1 MTEED
6 NCSPSSNNR
15 GYGMKLFGF
24 DVSEGQEAGGST
36 SDAADATTTA
46 SGGARDRAKYEC
58 HYCRR
63 EFANSQA
70 LGGHQNAHK
79 KERQHLKREQMQR
92 QQQQQNLL
100 YGGGG
105 GGSRSSSALYPRNP
119 IGWAF
124 APPPHLLTGP
134 PAADSATRWFY
145 FSRTA
150 NEPAAAAEPIHV
162 AHGCAFPPSSPASGF
177 SRVPAGYARGAL
189 AHEAGSGHAAA
200 AETGSSSFA
209 RPAKN
214 SAGPGESCR
223 LDLKLSLAPG
233 GW

>member
-1 MTEED
+1 MSEED
-6 NCSPSSNNR
+6 NCLPSSNNR

-24 DVSEGQEAGGST
+24 NVSEGQEAGGLTS
-36 SDAADATTTA
+36 SDAAATTTA

-58 HYCRR
+58 HYCCR

-79 KERQHLKREQMQR
+79 KERQHLKRAQMQR

-100 YGGGG
+100 YGSG
-105 GGSRSSSALYPRNP
+105 GGSSGGSVLYPRNP

-124 APPPHLLTGP
+124 APPPHLLTDP

-150 NEPAAAAEPIHV
+150 DEPAAASEPIHV

-177 SRVPAGYARGAL
+177 SRFSAGYGRGAL
-189 AHEAGSGHAAA
+189 VHKADSGHADA

-214 SAGPGESCR
+214 SAGAGESCR